1 MKETVTELY
10 SVVLGAEP
18 PPGATLLAV
27 LEKLEGELGYGGT
40 GNVAERIKN
49 VKEQW
54 GV

>member
-1 MKETVTELY
+1 VAELH
-10 SVVLGAEP
+10 VLIFGADP

-27 LEKLEGELGYGGT
+27 LEKLEGELGYVGT
-40 GNVAERIKN
+40 GNVAERINN